1 MKLIGALL
9 VNTLALL
16 VTAYLVPGFV
26 VSSLSTALVAAVVI
40 GVINM
45 FIKPVLQLVALPITF
60 LTLGLFALILNV
72 LLLMLAAQITPG
84 FDIDNFISAV
94 IGSLVL
100 SLTSSFL
107 GLLTR

>member
-84 FDIDNFISAV
+84 FDIDNFFSAV